1 MCSEPIVRFVNKK
14 EFPWVAMELSASR
27 GQESY
32 EPYDEDCQARN
43 DHYQSTCFQKG
54 TDWIEHDSE
63 ACFQSVNPFPWCPTV
78 VINDVVFGMI
88 ATEADHEE
96 QCAHQDQ
103 DDSKPLEREVGK
115 VVHVRNEPGLRVRYR
130 HLILYKFIAISQVF
144 SLLIFSCTIVR
155 MRQSFLFTKT
165 RKEAPKDEVAQN
177 AKLLIRAGF
186 IHKELAGVYSY
197 LPLGLRVMEKIVNVI
212 REEMNVIGGQ
222 EVTLTALQDK
232 KVWEISGRW
241 DDSVLDVWFKTKLK
255 NDTELGLGTT
265 HEEQLTALM
274 KDYIASYRDLP
285 RYVYQFQTK
294 FRNETRA
301 KSGIMRGREFVMKD
315 LYSFSADQESHDAFY
330 EKVKQ
335 AYSRIFARLGLGD
348 RTYVTFASGGSFSK
362 YSHEFQTLFESGED
376 IIYIDKGQG
385 IAINKEVYNSDSLS
399 TEEANNLASVGI
411 EAVNLKGPFKAIE
424 VGNIFS
430 LGTRFSDAFDLN
442 FIAQDGSKK
451 PVIMGSYGI
460 GPGRV
465 MGTIAEVLSDKD
477 GLVWP
482 EVVAP
487 FKLHLIALF
496 DKEGKVKICT
506 DALYQK
512 LTEQGVEV
520 LYDDRDQRAG
530 EKFADADLVG
540 IPYRAIVSDKT
551 LAEKVV
557 EFKNRKTGE
566 VSKISEED
574 LFKILAKK
582 AD

>member
-1 MCSEPIVRFVNKK
+1 
-14 EFPWVAMELSASR
+14 
-27 GQESY
+27 
-32 EPYDEDCQARN
+32 
-43 DHYQSTCFQKG
+43 
-54 TDWIEHDSE
+54 
-63 ACFQSVNPFPWCPTV
+63 
-78 VINDVVFGMI
+78 
-88 ATEADHEE
+88 
-96 QCAHQDQ
+96 
-103 DDSKPLEREVGK
+103 
-115 VVHVRNEPGLRVRYR
+115 
-130 HLILYKFIAISQVF
+130 
-144 SLLIFSCTIVR
+144 

-197 LPLGLRVMEKIVNVI
+197 LPLGLRVMEKIVGVI
-212 REEMNVIGGQ
+212 REEMNAIGGQ

-232 KVWEISGRW
+232 KVWETSGRW

-265 HEEQLTALM
+265 HEEQFTALM

-330 EKVKQ
+330 EKTKQ

-362 YSHEFQTLFESGED
+362 YSHEFQTVTDAGED
-376 IIYIDKGQG
+376 SIFVSEKKK
-385 IAINKEVYNSDSLS
+385 IAVNKEVLNDEVLNDLGVKR
-399 TEEANNLASVGI
+399 EDLI
-411 EAVNLKGPFKAIE
+411 EKKAVE

-430 LGTRFSDAFDLN
+430 LGTRFSDAFELN
-442 FIAQDGSKK
+442 FVASDGTKK

-460 GPGRV
+460 GPGRL
-465 MGTIAEVLSDKD
+465 MGTIAEVLSDAN

-482 EVVAP
+482 EVVSP
-487 FKLHLIALF
+487 FRLHLIALF
-496 DKEGKVKICT
+496 DKDGKVKAYT
-506 DALYQK
+506 DELYQE

-530 EKFADADLVG
+530 EKFADADLIG

-551 LAEKVV
+551 LAERVV
-557 EFKNRKTGE
+557 EFKDRKTGE
-566 VSKISEED
+566 ISKISETE
-574 LFKILAKK
+574 LQKMLAKK
-582 AD
+582 AN